1 MAAVTAARCN
11 PRFQALYRRLLAR
24 GKRKKVALVAVA
36 RKLLV
41 VMMALLTHQRTFD
54 PAGPARRPAPARR

>member
-11 PRFQALYRRLLAR
+11 PVFQPFYARLLAR
-24 GKRKKVALVAVA
+24 GKGKKVALVAVA

-41 VMMALLTHQRTFD
+41 LMVTLLTHERDFD
-54 PAGPARRPAPARR
+54 PDWATRPMRPTG